1 MTLYYQDNHI
11 TILNGHVLT
20 ELRGLS
26 SESIQCV
33 CTSPPYWGLRD
44 YGLEPQIWDDP
55 GGCEHEWGEENIK
68 KYAPKRDHNGAK
80 DFADTRGLE
89 PARAGFNTELGQGQ
103 FCQKCNAWR
112 GSLGLEPVPDC
123 GRPFMELKPD
133 LTEKEREYVM
143 DELKKAGL
151 I

>member
-20 ELRGLS
+20 ELRGLP

-55 GGCEHEWGEENIK
+55 GGCEHEWVATE
-68 KYAPKRDHNGAK
+68 APGGNGSGTSFHRNKEHA
-80 DFADTRGLE
+80 ARIRGGLQ
-89 PARAGFNTELGQGQ
+89 PGFCLHCG
-103 FCQKCNAWR
+103 AWR